1 MIMTYLKNI
10 ESTILLKSHHNL
22 CLVTALLTNL
32 IFLNQVLTK
41 QLLLQNFLLHKIS
54 QISFDLIR

>member
-32 IFLNQVLTK
+32 IFLNQASAMAEFFVA
-41 QLLLQNFLLHKIS
+41 
-54 QISFDLIR
+54 